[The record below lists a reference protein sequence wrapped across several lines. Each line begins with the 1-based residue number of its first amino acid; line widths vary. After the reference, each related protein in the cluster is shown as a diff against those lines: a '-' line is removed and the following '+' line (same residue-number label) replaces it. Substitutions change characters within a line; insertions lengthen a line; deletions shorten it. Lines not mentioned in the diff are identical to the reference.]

1 MASKQDEND
10 SSVDP
15 VVSGTR
21 SPPPVSGLEMLH
33 ARSRLHKVDAAALLD
48 YIRADK
54 WTWARWN
61 EVSELQVAEALALHH
76 HLDPERLG
84 IRRAADPI
92 FQLACKHLGGQGQP
106 LWEFFVQLVWL
117 PAYRFGLHF
126 VKLDPENVLGS
137 TVEASEFARSVGLTP
152 NAHLAGLTT
161 VRRSPQGD
169 RLCWPCEHVTSH
181 VRMLF
186 DAAELWKTPG
196 EGGSYVPGNVRTAP
210 DVAGHLLSKK
220 QMSARLCRAIATI
233 LRPEDLPKG
242 RPPTRR

>member
-33 ARSRLHKVDAAALLD
+33 ARSKPHKVDAAALLD

-54 WTWARWN
+54 WTWARWK

-84 IRRAADPI
+84 IRRATDPV
-92 FQLACKHLGGQGQP
+92 FQLVCNRLGGQGQP

-196 EGGSYVPGNVRTAP
+196 EGGNYVPGNVLTAP
-210 DVAGHLLSKK
+210 DIVGYLLSTK

-242 RPPTRR
+242 RKPTRR